1 MNYQYTVTVAN
12 GGLSGGINGG
22 GFLDVEMRYAA
33 MLLDDDPGL
42 PAENGS
48 EWNPQTFTFA
58 DQQDNTVTVLD
69 GGNILQTWVIYQ
81 QFCVPFNRSVP
92 AGRYTGT
99 VTFTA
104 ATI

>member
-1 MNYQYTVTVAN
+1 
-12 GGLSGGINGG
+12 
-22 GFLDVEMRYAA
+22 

-69 GGNILQTWVIYQ
+69 GG
-81 QFCVPFNRSVP
+81 
-92 AGRYTGT
+92 
-99 VTFTA
+99 
-104 ATI
+104 

>member
-33 MLLDDDPGL
+33 MLLDDDPRL

-48 EWNPQTFTFA
+48 EWNLKPSPSLT
-58 DQQDNTVTVLD
+58 
-69 GGNILQTWVIYQ
+69 
-81 QFCVPFNRSVP
+81 NRTT
-92 AGRYTGT
+92 R
-99 VTFTA
+99 
-104 ATI
+104 